1 MQQYLATMT
10 ETALTELAFQTDA
23 GMDINQRI
31 SQLRPTGPFV
41 AWTRSQHFAANLR
54 FLYARVMAA
63 YAE

>member
-1 MQQYLATMT
+1 
-10 ETALTELAFQTDA
+10 
-23 GMDINQRI
+23 MDINQRI